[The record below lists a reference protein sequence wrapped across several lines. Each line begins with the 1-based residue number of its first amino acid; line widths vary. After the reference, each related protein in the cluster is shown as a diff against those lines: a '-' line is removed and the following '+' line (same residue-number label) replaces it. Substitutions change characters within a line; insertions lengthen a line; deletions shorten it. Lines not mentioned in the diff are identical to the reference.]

1 MALKRDKGIHFS
13 FPFPTGLH
21 TNVHLLINREI
32 PVNRARIHHGCH
44 RGSQCAECVCF
55 CLVFGVVY
63 VFKALPLFGVRLQ
76 LIMVFQFLLQ
86 QINKK
91 QTMLTRI

>member
-1 MALKRDKGIHFS
+1 MVVTVGHSVLS
-13 FPFPTGLH
+13 
-21 TNVHLLINREI
+21 VY
-32 PVNRARIHHGCH
+32 V
-44 RGSQCAECVCF
+44 CAVCVCF
-55 CLVFGVVY
+55 CLFFWVVY